1 MSVYKQ
7 YFERRNPELRSFT
20 CTLQSILSRPGSWL
34 KEKMWIWQ
42 ALYRLSG
49 ARSIYHGQIIEG
61 LKSIYMQMEYWI
73 TNQSLKNSFQEFWE
87 LQDLLLSQFLL
98 PLLVTKKKKKSS
110 VIGKYIE
117 ILLSFFGLHFRYHIY
132 FLKGCK
138 KFPTGGKGINYQRTE
153 AHIWTSHM

>member
-20 CTLQSILSRPGSWL
+20 CTLRSILSRPGSWL

-98 PLLVTKKKKKSS
+98 PLLVTKKKKKIFSHRQIYWDFTEFFWSS
-110 VIGKYIE
+110 FQIPHLFSKRV
-117 ILLSFFGLHFRYHIY
+117 
-132 FLKGCK
+132 
-138 KFPTGGKGINYQRTE
+138 
-153 AHIWTSHM
+153 